1 MSMQWADL
9 DSDDSDD
16 DVMSNIPIQHAGLND
31 GTVQVQSYL
40 NEIEE
45 EFPEQPNDTAE
56 DPKSVQNSADESES
70 EEDDEDDEDEEAL
83 REALRKAREEKKLKE
98 EKAKKDA
105 RPLTKKEKAALKNQE
120 LNDLDNLLNELGVSE
135 SNGDVKNI
143 DGGKEKTEVNVE
155 GGQSKSSKK
164 KKKRKKKKDGPTSN
178 KVAEEETVEIVDIA
192 TALKSKVKGIKKSNN
207 AATAAAKEAKA
218 KSANKKKDKK
228 KKDKYAHGAPSR

>member
-83 REALRKAREEKKLKE
+83 REALRKAREEKK
-98 EKAKKDA
+98 
-105 RPLTKKEKAALKNQE
+105 T
-120 LNDLDNLLNELGVSE
+120 
-135 SNGDVKNI
+135 
-143 DGGKEKTEVNVE
+143 
-155 GGQSKSSKK
+155 
-164 KKKRKKKKDGPTSN
+164 
-178 KVAEEETVEIVDIA
+178 
-192 TALKSKVKGIKKSNN
+192 
-207 AATAAAKEAKA
+207 
-218 KSANKKKDKK
+218 
-228 KKDKYAHGAPSR
+228 